1 MGAMMRGD
9 WRRGFTLIEVLIS
22 LALLSLVLLALYHS
36 LELMRASNAQLFK
49 YLKTAQE
56 EKRGVE
62 MLYLD
67 IAGTSGK
74 VVIEGDE
81 MSRLCIEKTTN
92 SLYGLVQ
99 PKVCW
104 LVAKKDDTLIRT
116 EGGEYKLPL
125 ESDSRVAV
133 DKVLSN
139 IELFNVTKGRGAILV
154 VLRQKSKESI
164 SFMVQGIP
172 EEQKGK
178 GLPNG
183 GNGVNGNGGGKY
195 PNNNGGGGGNRPNT
209 VIPQPPPA
217 F

>member
-1 MGAMMRGD
+1 MMRGD
-9 WRRGFTLIEVLIS
+9 WRKGFTLVEVLIS
-22 LALLSLVLLALYHS
+22 IALLSLVLLALYHS
-36 LELMRASNAQLFK
+36 LELMRASNAQLFS
-49 YLKTAQE
+49 YLKAAKE

-67 IAGTSGK
+67 IAGTSGN
-74 VVIEGDE
+74 VVIEGDD

-104 LVAKKDDTLIRT
+104 LVSNKDDTLIRT

-125 ESDSRVAV
+125 ESESRVAV
-133 DKVLSN
+133 DKVLPH
-139 IELFNVTKGRGAILV
+139 IELFQAFKGQGAIIV
-154 VLRQKSKESI
+154 VLRQKKKEAI

-178 GLPNG
+178 GQPNG
-183 GNGVNGNGGGKY
+183 ANTNRNGSGGN
-195 PNNNGGGGGNRPNT
+195 NRPNT
-209 VIPQPPPA
+209 NTPPKLPQPPPA
-217 F
+217 Y